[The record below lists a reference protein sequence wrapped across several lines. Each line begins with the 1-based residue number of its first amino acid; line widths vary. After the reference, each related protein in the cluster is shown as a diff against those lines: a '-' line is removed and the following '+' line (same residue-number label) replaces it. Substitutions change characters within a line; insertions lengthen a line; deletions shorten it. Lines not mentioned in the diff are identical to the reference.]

1 MSDSPECSDPCPHQA
16 LLQRL
21 DRQSAVMERL
31 ADLLPQLIAQN
42 QMLIA
47 LLLDQEPEAPA
58 ESRYL
63 DGSPI
68 GADSAARP

>member
-1 MSDSPECSDPCPHQA
+1 MSDSPACSERCPHPE

-21 DRQSAVMERL
+21 DRQAAVLERL

-42 QMLIA
+42 QMLIG
-47 LLLDQEPEAPA
+47 LLVDQEPDEPD
-58 ESRYL
+58 EPRYL

-68 GADSAARP
+68 GAQGAARP